1 MLCLFCCF
9 LCFTTYFSCACF
21 VKVITNFVP
30 KIYKIEL
37 MKRFLLLS
45 LSSVYCML
53 LCATNWYVATSGD
66 DANDGHSWKTAKFTI
81 SQAIQSAAAGDSIL
95 VAAGTYCQTFV
106 LKDGV
111 HVMGGYDAIT
121 GLRDIDA
128 NPTIIDGTNLNAP
141 LLTTKAKFAV
151 PTYVEG
157 LVLQNATHTSNGGAA
172 SLKTNAILNRCTI
185 RNCYTDGSGGAV
197 HNNGGTICNSV
208 IELCESLGAGGAVHN
223 LGGLVE
229 NTIIRGCKG
238 NYAAIRNESDGV
250 VRNCLLHNN
259 EPSGSA
265 WPNSGGIYNPS
276 GVVYNNTLVCNYG
289 SQYAGIHSDNIA
301 YNNLLWNNHSEEGF
315 ADPANFISGENTKY
329 GSGYN
334 AGDSF
339 FEKENFTVTLSADNH
354 GANGPHFVAP
364 TNFVGAPKNAAE
376 IAAMRAANFAITAES
391 AVIDKAK
398 EGTELTYDIDNN
410 PRPINGRADIGCYEF
425 DPNAPVVDVVGVLLN
440 MDTLFVYTTDTALI
454 TAIILPN
461 NATNRNVSWEIT
473 DTSIATVNTQGAV
486 VGIAE
491 GETTISVTTEQGNFT
506 ASAVVVVE
514 PKPIVIIHPDV
525 LLADSLYNIEDYTI
539 PSYIPFWIAKEAAR
553 DDSTEVNLQILHE
566 KIAQLLPYQMP
577 YNVVANINGDP
588 TTRMAFCW
596 FTNERMTDGVVQ
608 LMPISGAQLPT
619 ADSFHATITVDATP
633 TTTLPLNYATSSSGI
648 LKATKMKPTQ
658 EYTYVSHKA
667 IAENLTPNTTYA
679 YRVGVEGYWS
689 EIATFTTASDQP
701 QPFTFI
707 YMTDSHI
714 MNQEYIDDA
723 RLCASAAA
731 QQVPDAR
738 FCVFP
743 GDFVETGTNRNS
755 EWEWERWFDEALR
768 PVIKQMPI
776 VPTDG
781 NHDDSEN
788 LNYTYHF
795 NTDNQFKENAKV
807 KPQFDGTTYSFMYG
821 DVLFLVYSLQD
832 YWKGAY
838 SLSACTSTYLTND
851 VGNWFR
857 EQVAEHPQAKWRIAL
872 VHKNIFS
879 GSGHQEDE
887 ETPLFRA
894 TMLPIMKECE
904 IDVMLQGHD
913 HCYEIIGPV
922 DPDTRTPILS
932 AIEGVEDVPVNMV
945 NNMTGKKG
953 GTFTTNDGTLY
964 FIGATCG
971 TKRYQPNHKLTMEA
985 DYEKHKVENYY
996 DLFTGMFGQPGRPSF
1011 STFTVDGNTITVN
1024 SYKVYEGMDP
1034 MLFNTFYIK
1043 RTKEHGASI
1052 SLKDI
1057 IQQRGAAKIIYNG
1070 NMYILREDIAYNA
1083 LGQVVAEE
1091 DILSKL

>member
-1 MLCLFCCF
+1 MFYNIFCTLILPFFCSNF
-9 LCFTTYFSCACF
+9 VALTKVKIEMKRYLSILCFVCSAI
-21 VKVITNFVP
+21 VMHANFYVSVSGND
-30 KIYKIEL
+30 EQDG
-37 MKRFLLLS
+37 
-45 LSSVYCML
+45 SSW
-53 LCATNWYVATSGD
+53 ATAKQSIQVAID
-66 DANDGHSWKTAKFTI
+66 AANDGDTVCISEGVYNQTI
-81 SQAIQSAAAGDSIL
+81 
-95 VAAGTYCQTFV
+95 V
-106 LKDGV
+106 LKKAI
-111 HVMGGYDAIT
+111 HLFGGYSSETGERNHEIYSTILDGT
-121 GLRDIDA
+121 GLDKQLIKQ
-128 NPTIIDGTNLNAP
+128 NSSFSHGVYFDGLI
-141 LLTTKAKFAV
+141 
-151 PTYVEG
+151 
-157 LVLQNATHTSNGGAA
+157 LQNANHSSNGGAA
-172 SLKTNAILNRCTI
+172 ALKGNGILNHCTI
-185 RNCYTDGSGGAV
+185 RSCYTSGSGGAV
-197 HNNGGTICNSV
+197 HNDGGTIANCV
-208 IELCESLGAGGAVHN
+208 IELCESMGAGGAVHN
-223 LGGLVE
+223 IGGIVE

-238 NYAAIRNESDGV
+238 NYAAIRNESNGI

-276 GVVYNNTLVCNYG
+276 GVVYHNTLVCNYG

-301 YNNLLWNNHSEEGF
+301 YNNLVWNNQSEEGF
-315 ADPANFISGENTKY
+315 ADPANFISSENTKN
-329 GSGYN
+329 GSGNN
-334 AGDSF
+334 AGDSYF
-339 FEKENFTVTLSADNH
+339 DKGNFTITLSKENT
-354 GANGPHFVAP
+354 GKNGPHFLAP

-376 IAAMRAANFAITAES
+376 IAAMRAANFTITAES
-391 AVIDKAK
+391 AVIDKARAN
-398 EGTELTYDIDNN
+398 TDLTYDIDNN
-410 PRPINGRADIGCYEF
+410 PRPINDRADIGCYEY
-425 DPNAPVVDVVGVLLN
+425 DPNAPVIDVTGVKLN
-440 MDTLFVYTTDTALI
+440 MDTLYVYTTDTALI
-454 TAIILPN
+454 TAMIIPAK
-461 NATNRNVSWEIT
+461 ATNRHVTWQIA
-473 DTSIATVNTQGAV
+473 DTAIALVTEQGGV
-486 VGIAE
+486 IGVKE
-491 GETTISVTTEQGNFT
+491 GATSVTVTTEQGNYT
-506 ASAVVVVE
+506 ASAIVIVE

-525 LLADSLYNIEDYTI
+525 LLADSLYTIEDYTI

-553 DDSTEVNLQILHE
+553 ADSTEVNLQDLRE
-566 KIAQLLPYQMP
+566 KIAQLVPYQMP
-577 YNVVANINGDP
+577 YNVVTNIHGDP
-588 TTRMAFCW
+588 KTRMAFCW
-596 FTNERMTDGVVQ
+596 FTNERMTDGVVE
-608 LMPISGAQLPT
+608 LMPLTNSELPT
-619 ADSFHATITVDATP
+619 NQIFKATTTIAATP
-633 TTTLPLNYATSSSGI
+633 TVTLPLNYATSSSGI

-658 EYTYVSHKA
+658 EYTYISHKA
-667 IAENLTPNTTYA
+667 IAEGLTPNTTYA
-679 YRVGVEGYWS
+679 YRVGIEGAWS
-689 EIATFTTASDQP
+689 EVGMFSTAPDKEE
-701 QPFTFI
+701 PFTFI

-714 MNQEYIDDA
+714 MDQSYINQA
-723 RLCASAAA
+723 RLCATAAA
-731 QQVPDAR
+731 QYTPEAK

-755 EWEWERWFDEALR
+755 EWEWERWFDEAIR
-768 PVIKQMPI
+768 PVIQQMPI

-795 NTDNQFKENAKV
+795 NTDNTFKENAQV
-807 KPQFDGTTYSFMYG
+807 KPQFDGTTYSFVYG

-832 YWKGAY
+832 YWKGSY
-838 SLSACTSTYLTND
+838 SLSTLTSTYLTND

-857 EQVAEHPQAKWRIAL
+857 EQVEAHPEAKWRIAL

-996 DLFTGMFGQPGRPSF
+996 DLFTGMFGQPGRPSY

-1034 MLFNTFYIK
+1034 MLFNTFHIK
-1043 RTKEHGASI
+1043 RTKEHGAPI
-1052 SLKDI
+1052 SLSKI
-1057 IQQRGAAKIIYNG
+1057 IEQRGAAKIVYNG

-1091 DILSKL
+1091 DILSRL